1 MLISEI
7 SSLISWAGDTR
18 NTVVR
23 ETIKYDR
30 GNDVTVV
37 RVLSEKFE
45 QTYDEKGKETSL
57 NDKGTNVDIR
67 A

>member
-45 QTYDEKGKETSL
+45 QT
-57 NDKGTNVDIR
+57 
-67 A
+67 